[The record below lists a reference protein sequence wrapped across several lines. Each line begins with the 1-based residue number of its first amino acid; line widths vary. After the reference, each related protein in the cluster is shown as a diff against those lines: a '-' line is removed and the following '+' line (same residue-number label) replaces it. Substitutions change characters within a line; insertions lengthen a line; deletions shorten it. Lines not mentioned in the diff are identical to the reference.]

1 MRRRLKRKYNKEQIH
16 ALYENA
22 GLYYQ
27 LNKEPIRALEMY
39 QKAGE
44 KERIASLLIENART
58 APNNG
63 YYYQLKILPEAFR
76 RKNPYQSGAYDG
88 NEHASVTFIGYRRE

>member
-39 QKAGE
+39 QKQGE
-44 KERIASLLIENART
+44 RADCVFADRKCENRT
-58 APNNG
+58 
-63 YYYQLKILPEAFR
+63 K
-76 RKNPYQSGAYDG
+76 
-88 NEHASVTFIGYRRE
+88 